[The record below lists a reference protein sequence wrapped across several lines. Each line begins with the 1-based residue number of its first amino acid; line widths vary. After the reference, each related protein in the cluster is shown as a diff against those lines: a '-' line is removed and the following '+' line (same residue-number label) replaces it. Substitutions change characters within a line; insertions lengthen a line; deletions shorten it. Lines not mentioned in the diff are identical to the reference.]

1 MDGQLLNALQV
12 RYIKLHFTISF
23 IEDAILPVHKVSA
36 IRGGMGE
43 MLLRAN
49 CIRDRV
55 CESCDFETECIV
67 RRTMYSKFTLKP
79 NYVTN
84 GESIGYVLEC
94 ENDQTCFQES
104 EKLSFNLILFGKA
117 IVYFNQYLQ
126 AFYMLGR
133 YGIGAGHAK
142 FIIVSIKNTCFQDIL
157 DGGNLLMK
165 NYQVQTISSYVIHRM
180 KIVTGSEKTLV
191 FQTPATLKYNG
202 EFLQKFRMDAI
213 FNAVKRR
220 IYMLDCFERIN
231 NDFYHNYQVPVPEM
245 SNQKAKHVKVC
256 RYSSRKGKMH
266 LHGIT
271 GFIQLKELYSETIP
285 VLLAGELI
293 HIGKNTS
300 FGFGRYRIM

>member
-1 MDGQLLNALQV
+1 MDDQLLNALQI
-12 RYIKLHFTISF
+12 RYIKLHFSISF
-23 IEDAILPVHKVSA
+23 TEDAILPVHKVSA

-49 CIRDRV
+49 CIRDCV

-67 RRTMYSKFTLKP
+67 RRTMYSKFSLKP

-94 ENDQTCFQES
+94 ENYQTFFPEG
-104 EKLSFNLILFGKA
+104 ETLSFNLILFGNT

-142 FIIVSIKNTCFQDIL
+142 FI
-157 DGGNLLMK
+157 
-165 NYQVQTISSYVIHRM
+165 
-180 KIVTGSEKTLV
+180 
-191 FQTPATLKYNG
+191 
-202 EFLQKFRMDAI
+202 
-213 FNAVKRR
+213 
-220 IYMLDCFERIN
+220 YMLDCFEGIN
-231 NDFYHNYQVPVPEM
+231 NNFYHNYQVPIPEM

-256 RYSSRKGKMH
+256 RYSFRQGHMS

-271 GFIQLKELYSETIP
+271 GFIQLKELYPETIP

-293 HIGKNTS
+293 HIGKIPVLDLGVIGLCKIAA
-300 FGFGRYRIM
+300 FLF